1 MAMALNTAL
10 RNTRATAIVTDAG
23 SDALLRFYT
32 ATRPATGGSITG
44 QTLLATVT
52 FSGTLGTASGGVI
65 TLNDPAAV
73 SPVANGTTTWA
84 RLLRSDGTTFV
95 ADFDVGTSGSDINI
109 GSTTLSTAVQL
120 DISGGTITE
129 GNA

>member
-1 MAMALNTAL
+1 MLYRLKFKFTF
-10 RNTRATAIVTDAG
+10 
-23 SDALLRFYT
+23 SELLPFNLGN
-32 ATRPATGGSITG
+32 RPSTGASITS

-52 FSGTLGTASGGVI
+52 FSGSLGSVSSGVI
-65 TLNDPAAV
+65 TLGDPTAV
-73 SPVANGTTTWA
+73 LPVANGTTTWA

-109 GSTTLSTAVQL
+109 GSTSLTTAIYL

>member
-1 MAMALNTAL
+1 MAMSLNTAL
-10 RNTRATAIVTDAG
+10 RTTRATTIATDAG
-23 SDALLRFYT
+23 SGAVLKFYT
-32 ATRPATGGSITG
+32 TARPATGAAITG

-52 FSGTLGTASGGVI
+52 FSGTLGTASSGVL

-73 SPVANGTTTWA
+73 FPVANGTTTWA
-84 RLLRSDGTTFV
+84 RLLKSDGTTFV

-109 GSTTLSTAVQL
+109 GSTALTTAVSL

>member
-1 MAMALNTAL
+1 MALALNTAL
-10 RNTRATAIVTDAG
+10 RTTRATAIVTDAG
-23 SDALLRFYT
+23 SGSLLRFYT
-32 ATRPATGGSITG
+32 GSRPATGAAIGG

-52 FSGTLGTASGGVI
+52 FSGTLGSASSGVI

-73 SPVANGTTTWA
+73 LPVANGTTTWA

-109 GSTTLSTAVQL
+109 GSTTLSTAVYL

>member
-1 MAMALNTAL
+1 MALALNTAL
-10 RNTRATAIVTDAG
+10 RTTRANAIVTDAG
-23 SDALLRFYT
+23 SGSLLRFYT
-32 ATRPATGGSITG
+32 ASRPATGASITS

-52 FSGTLGTASGGVI
+52 FSGTLGSVSSGVI
-65 TLNDPAAV
+65 TLGDPAAV
-73 SPVANGTTTWA
+73 LPVANGTATWA

-109 GSTTLSTAVQL
+109 GSTALTTAIYL
-120 DISGGTITE
+120 DLSGGTITE